1 MLRKGLLAVLALA
14 VLAGLIALIVVLT
27 ANPPEK
33 TVGRFFKAI
42 EKRDEAALAETLSTD
57 PGEVALLAQTLS
69 PRAPAMVKV
78 FLKDGI
84 TDKDLE
90 SLIESVRAMPEVTGI
105 IYAPNSRVGFKGIA
119 GSDQPPGLDVTIN
132 DPQNFRAVAT
142 RLASRPEIRIDPA
155 TKKQDIVFPVGEA
168 VHAFMR
174 RVLPG
179 IRFSDLKYKTTT
191 QSDSA
196 TVVILEGN
204 ILKLNEKGERVPVD
218 AKEFEGLGVFPIGYT
233 LKNVDG
239 RWVITSFPNVQ
250 VQE

>member
-1 MLRKGLLAVLALA
+1 MLRKVLLAVLALA

-42 EKRDEAALAETLSTD
+42 EKRDEAAIAETLSTD

-69 PRAPAMVKV
+69 PGAPAMVKV

-105 IYAPNSRVGFKGIA
+105 IYAPNSRAGFRGVA
-119 GSDQPPGLDVTIN
+119 GSSQPPGLDVTIK
-132 DPQNFRAVAT
+132 DPQSFRAFAT
-142 RLASRPEIRIDPA
+142 MLASRPEIRIDPA
-155 TKKQDIVFPVGEA
+155 TKRQDIVFPVGEA
-168 VHAFMR
+168 VHAYMEK
-174 RVLPG
+174 VLPG
-179 IRFSDLKYKTTT
+179 VRFSDLKYKTTILG
-191 QSDSA
+191 DRA
-196 TVVILEGN
+196 TVVIMDGK
-204 ILKLNEKGERVPVD
+204 ILKLNEEGERVPVD
-218 AKEFEGLGVFPIGYT
+218 TREFEGFGIFPIGYT
-233 LKNVDG
+233 LKNKDG